1 MKCKFATIGM
11 PVIRAF
17 FILSVVAGLYF
28 PFPVEATPTAEVP
41 YKLSSNSVIQSDS
54 DIYIEATPATLY
66 SSGWVEVIFWT
77 RNYDGPVDVVY
88 GFNGI
93 DGVQAVEQEAWEDAA
108 GKGKDTVWRKKDK
121 PERVTFEY
129 ADARSWDVAHHKSV
143 GRMESQTVRVWIDIP
158 FSGKDEI
165 SGKYNIGIKP
175 SDLSLQEAQEQGK
188 LWLLD
193 PWYSA
198 SWGYRKSVTVTNPSA
213 DYQTLIRVY
222 YGAGTD
228 ISFDDREPD
237 GAGTYTAD
245 AGTNATTIVDAA
257 LTSAANDYYNGA
269 LVYNSTRAL
278 WGTVTD
284 YVGATKTITCTS
296 IAGQVA
302 TDTYYFTNI
311 PAGVYLSS
319 HSQTDFD
326 DIRFTGADGATLLDY
341 WLSSKTD
348 SDVAWVWVQNDAT
361 PSATV
366 YIYYGNVGASTA
378 SNGVNTFIKF
388 DDFEWGVDGTAIDT
402 SGGGIVWT
410 KSVAGTSVAEIDTA
424 QYYVDGIT
432 GHNRSLRLYRDGA
445 NIPYAYA
452 TGITAGDA
460 IAIMYR
466 MRKDDTS
473 FFNMR
478 HDNGVNQL
486 FYQSNATEDIG
497 YYDGASVIDTTY
509 NSTINTW
516 ELHESNNF
524 VWATP
529 TVDLLFNKT
538 GAFQGA
544 KIVDN
549 ADISWANASATNV
562 VLFYNAAGTSEVW
575 IDNLVI
581 RKWATTEPSFGSW
594 SAEEAGPTCA
604 LTGTITASANPGHII
619 AGGRTVILTLTNTTW
634 VAAGGVFDAQRQNII
649 NGMVSAGAEAHG
661 WDIEVVGT
669 IPVTDVVRTNN
680 TVVTITLSACPAY
693 YITANETITVTV
705 PATAVDAAIAIV
717 AAPTFTISLVAPT
730 VTTGLCT
737 GTGTNWAIV
746 NGNVTDAG
754 YPPVI
759 TARGFQYGL
768 TTGYGSTSST
778 SGSFSTGTFSAMLS
792 SLSPATTYHYRA
804 FATNLGGTSYG
815 ADATFTTSGAITCH
829 TVYQGTDNGNTSVY
843 GINWVSQSFTTPA
856 GIPYTVKSITI
867 KAHKVLAPPGAVTLS
882 VYRSTSGIPQGQAL
896 ASGSFLA
903 SLLST
908 SDSWMGCDMA
918 EEYSLEPSTEYAI
931 VASSPTSDSTNYVV
945 WRHVAAGGYT
955 GGASATSV
963 NNGTDWT
970 AAAPDQLFRIC
981 GNLCLQIQ
989 DAKVFQSYKDTGD
1002 WLITVRYINLYPPYY
1017 DTYDVRKYFDIQLVD
1032 ASGNLKAQSAMT
1044 AWGNRVG
1051 NIYLS
1056 PTTVSALT
1064 YGGDYR
1070 VRLYG
1075 KFTGNPYIEYALQST
1090 DWLGDDLTNLD
1101 SWVITSASV
1110 IGAYYGETLTT
1121 YIAERGE
1128 VLNAQGG
1135 AIFSTGVNGL
1145 GSIRPLIFQIYT
1157 GPIQYD
1163 PETSTQTNRIAWL
1176 NWQVNWGPDG
1186 VVMLTRL
1193 GNLFGVDGNV
1203 IATWFTI
1210 IAVIA
1215 LAVVGFSPGHTTAA
1229 NIMSIPIL
1237 FAGLLLGFDWIYIA
1251 VLGIVASF
1259 LFVKNQW
1266 IDK

>member
-1 MKCKFATIGM
+1 MNRKIVLIGM

-17 FILSVVAGLYF
+17 FILSIVVGLSL
-28 PFPVEATPTAEVP
+28 PFNSVEAVQKVELP
-41 YKLSSNSVIQSDS
+41 YVLSGNSVIQSD
-54 DIYIEATPATLY
+54 DNIYIEATPATLY
-66 SSGWVEVIFWT
+66 SSGWVEVTFWT
-77 RNYDGPVDVVY
+77 KGYEGPVDVVY

-93 DGVQAVEQEAWEDAA
+93 DGVQAVEQEAFESE
-108 GKGKDTVWRKKDK
+108 GKGKGDAVWRNKKRAEK
-121 PERVTFEY
+121 ETFSY
-129 ADARSWDVAHHKSV
+129 ADAKSWDVVQHKTV
-143 GRMESQTVRVWIDIP
+143 AKYASQTVRVWIEIP

-165 SGKYNIGIKP
+165 SGKYNIGVKP
-175 SDLSLQEAQEQGK
+175 SNLSLEQAKDQGK

-228 ISFDDREPD
+228 ISFDDRDPD

-269 LVYNSTRAL
+269 RVYNSTRAL
-278 WGTVTD
+278 WGVVTD
-284 YVGATKTITCTS
+284 YVGATKTVTCTS
-296 IAGQVA
+296 IAAQASG
-302 TDTYYFTNI
+302 DTYYFTNI
-311 PAGVYLSS
+311 PAGVYLGS

-326 DIRFTGADGATLLDY
+326 DLRFAGADEVTLLDY
-341 WLSSKTD
+341 WIEAKTD
-348 SDVAWVWVQNDAT
+348 SDVAWVWLQNDAT
-361 PSATV
+361 PSATN
-366 YIYYGNVGASTA
+366 YIYYGNAGASVPNT
-378 SNGVNTFIKF
+378 SHNMGVATFIKF
-388 DDFEWGVDGTAIDT
+388 EDFEWGADGDNLNT
-402 SGGGIVWT
+402 SGGSITWTVAAAGTSRAEIDSAQFYSGSRSGRFYRDGVNNARGYFSQVAGTACAIRYRLRKDETSSAQFGHGNGTNLIYNLAEADEDLSYYNNVGVQTDTGINITVSTWSLLEISSINHAAGT
-410 KSVAGTSVAEIDTA
+410 YNWYFNGTSGTNTSTLIANATMGALVSFNNQLMFENVAGTSEA
-424 QYYVDGIT
+424 
-432 GHNRSLRLYRDGA
+432 
-445 NIPYAYA
+445 
-452 TGITAGDA
+452 
-460 IAIMYR
+460 
-466 MRKDDTS
+466 
-473 FFNMR
+473 
-478 HDNGVNQL
+478 
-486 FYQSNATEDIG
+486 
-497 YYDGASVIDTTY
+497 
-509 NSTINTW
+509 
-516 ELHESNNF
+516 
-524 VWATP
+524 
-529 TVDLLFNKT
+529 
-538 GAFQGA
+538 
-544 KIVDN
+544 
-549 ADISWANASATNV
+549 
-562 VLFYNAAGTSEVW
+562 W
-575 IDNLVI
+575 IDNIIV
-581 RKWATTEPSFGSW
+581 RKWDAIEPSYGSW
-594 SAEEAGPTCA
+594 GVEAAGPSCA
-604 LTGTITASANPGHII
+604 LAGTITTANPGHII
-619 AGGRTVILTLTNTTW
+619 AGGRTIILTLTNANW

-669 IPVTDVVRTNN
+669 IPVTDVVRTGD

-705 PATAVDAAIAIV
+705 PATATDAGIAIV

-754 YPPVI
+754 WPPVV
-759 TARGFQYGL
+759 TARGFNYGL
-768 TTGYGSTSST
+768 TAGYGTTSST
-778 SGSFSTGTFSAMLS
+778 AGSFTAGTFSGLITGLA
-792 SLSPATTYHYRA
+792 PATTYHYRA
-804 FATNLGGTSYG
+804 FATNLGGTGVG
-815 ADATFTTSGAITCH
+815 ADATFTTTGATTCH
-829 TVYQGTDNGNTSVY
+829 TVYETADTGNASVY
-843 GINWVSQSFTTPA
+843 GINWLSQTFTTPA
-856 GIPYTVKSITI
+856 GIPYTVKSASI
-867 KAHKVLAPPGAVTLS
+867 KAHKVLAPPGAVNLS
-882 VYRSTSGIPQGQAL
+882 IYRATGGFPQGQPL

-908 SDSWMGCDMA
+908 SDSWIGCDMT
-918 EEYSLEPSTEYAI
+918 EEYSLEPNTTYAL
-931 VASSPTSDSTNYVV
+931 VVSSPTSTSTDYVV
-945 WRHVAAGGYT
+945 WRNVAAGGYT
-955 GGASATSV
+955 GGASATSA
-963 NNGTDWT
+963 NNGTDWG
-970 AAAPDQLFRIC
+970 AVGPDQVFRIC

-1002 WLITVRYINLYPPYY
+1002 WLVAVRYINLYPPYY

-1032 ASGNLKAQSAMT
+1032 SSGNLKGQSAMT

-1051 NIYLS
+1051 TIYMS
-1056 PTTVSALT
+1056 ATTVSALT

-1110 IGAYYGETLTT
+1110 IGAYYGEALTT

-1135 AIFSTGVNGL
+1135 AIFSTGINGL
-1145 GSIRPLIFQIYT
+1145 GNIRPEIFQIYT
-1157 GPIQYD
+1157 RPIQYD
-1163 PETSTQTNRIAWL
+1163 PQTSTQTFRIAIS

-1186 VVMLTRL
+1186 VVMLTRI
-1193 GNLFGVDGNV
+1193 GNLFGVDGNI

-1215 LAVVGFSPGHTTAA
+1215 LAAIGFSPGHTTAA
-1229 NIMSIPIL
+1229 NILSIPI
-1237 FAGLLLGFDWIYIA
+1237 FFGAIFLGFDWIYIA
-1251 VLGIVASF
+1251 VIGIVASF